1 MKILAALFFGLLVLA
16 AAALALPGFID
27 WNAWKPEIAA
37 AVEERTGRRIAIDGG
52 IELRL
57 LPSPRLSVAGA
68 RLAGSAEGAD
78 AIRLDSLQVHVAPWP
93 LLRGEVR
100 IASVSLVRPTIAL
113 ERAAGGR
120 IVWPFGAPAPAP
132 AGASAP
138 AGAPGGPALAIGL
151 DGAEIV
157 DGTVV
162 LRGAGG
168 AEYRIEDL
176 DATIAADSLDGPFR
190 ARGALLYRGA
200 RMAVEVETGRLDRR
214 RAAAVT
220 ATARL
225 ADPPGEAA
233 FEGAVDF
240 DGGPAARGRLS
251 ASFADAAAAARTLAM
266 LAGARA
272 DPPPALA
279 RPLALS
285 LDLDAS
291 PARVRAEELDL
302 ALGEARLTGR
312 AAAELGESVSIGI
325 DLELERLDLDAFGLG
340 AAAAAGV
347 AAAGP
352 GPAGANRAGA
362 AAGEGGG
369 FVLPADLKLDLDLS
383 ASAIDFRGRAIR
395 GLKFEGRLA
404 DGVATIYRFTAQLPG
419 GADATIEGNLSA
431 EAGAPLFDGR
441 AVLVSDNLRTVLEWL
456 GAPLDGVP
464 ADRLRK
470 GAFDAGVR
478 LSPSRAEFREWK
490 IAVDATEI
498 GGGLDLLLQDRPAFG
513 LTLLIDKIDLDAY
526 LPALGGAAAATA
538 AVAAGDAAP
547 APAAAGRAGAAGGA
561 GSGGGAAGEPLARA
575 DAILSAFDANL
586 AVRIEEAAFRGA
598 RLRGAALDATVAD
611 RRIALRD
618 LSVADLEGA
627 AVRLAGTVAG
637 PLASPEADLD
647 IEVEAGPGSAAGL
660 ARLAG
665 IEPGE
670 ALRGLGPFAL
680 RSKLIGS
687 PEAFGLDA
695 GLEAAG
701 GRLAVKGALS
711 PFAEPPGF
719 DLAATAAHPEVE
731 AALALFEATGG
742 AAGIAFGPGELS
754 ADLSTRPDGAVGIDA
769 TLALAGGRLA
779 VEGTVQPH
787 AAEPEID
794 LRVDFAHPDAVE
806 LARRA
811 APDYEP
817 PRPGP
822 APAALS
828 FAARGTTAGLAI
840 DGLEAAAGAA
850 ALSGS
855 GRADLSGERPALALD
870 LAAGTLDLDRWLP
883 AEAGDAP
890 EGGGGAAGA
899 APALPVPVPAGGR
912 EWSRERIDFSA
923 LRALDLSLE
932 LAAARVV
939 RAPWIVEDLALSA
952 DLADGALALRRL
964 DGAAFGGRLA
974 GSGSLDTADPPRL
987 DLSLSVA
994 GADVRAAALAAAGI
1008 GRAGGVLDWETRL
1021 STAGRSEY
1029 EMVSALEG
1037 EGRVS
1042 ISGGAVEGFDLP
1054 AVSER
1059 LKTLD
1064 RAVDFLAL
1072 AQRALAGGETPIDSL
1087 SATYAIDGG
1096 VLRSDDIALASPAAA
1111 GRAVAVVNLPAR
1123 EVDARSRFWLVEH
1136 PNSPPIG
1143 VRHVGPL
1150 DNPRTVLDV
1159 EKMQIYILEREA
1171 VRRLGAAARRGGGEG
1186 GRGLP
1191 KPREALRGVLEDLLR

>member
-37 AVEERTGRRIAIDGG
+37 AVEERTGRWIAIDGG

-68 RLAGSAEGAD
+68 RLAGSAGGAD
-78 AIRLDSLQVHVAPWP
+78 ALRLDSLQVHVAPWP

-113 ERAAGGR
+113 ERAADGR
-120 IVWPFGAPAPAP
+120 IVWPFGAPAPAGGSGP
-132 AGASAP
+132 AGGAAP
-138 AGAPGGPALAIGL
+138 PGPAFAIGL

-162 LRGAGG
+162 LRGADG
-168 AEYRIEDL
+168 AERRIEDL

-190 ARGALLYRGA
+190 ANGTLLHRGA
-200 RMAVEVETGRLDRR
+200 RIAVEIETGRLDRR
-214 RAAAVT
+214 RAAPVA

-225 ADPPGEAA
+225 VDPPGEAA

-251 ASFADAAAAARTLAM
+251 ASFADAAAAARVLAA

-291 PARVRAEELDL
+291 PERVRAEGLDL
-302 ALGEARLTGR
+302 SLGEARLTGS
-312 AAAELGESVSIGI
+312 AAAELGESASVEI

-340 AAAAAGV
+340 AAGAAAGAGAAV
-347 AAAGP
+347 ADP
-352 GPAGANRAGA
+352 GPAGAAE
-362 AAGEGGG
+362 EGGG

-383 ASAIDFRGRAIR
+383 AGAIDFRGRAIR

-431 EAGAPLFDGR
+431 EAGEPLFDGR
-441 AVLVSDNLRTVLEWL
+441 AVLVSDNLRAVLEWL
-456 GAPLDGVP
+456 GAPLEGVP

-498 GGGLDLLLQDRPAFG
+498 GGGLDLLLRDRPAFG
-513 LTLLIDKIDLDAY
+513 LTLLVDKIDFDAY
-526 LPALGGAAAATA
+526 LPALGGAVAATA
-538 AVAAGDAAP
+538 AAGDSGDAGDAAP
-547 APAAAGRAGAAGGA
+547 APPALGEAGAAGATSATEG
-561 GSGGGAAGEPLARA
+561 PLARA

-598 RLRGAALDATVAD
+598 RLRGAALDATVED
-611 RRIALRD
+611 GRIALRD
-618 LSVADLEGA
+618 LSAEDLEGA
-627 AVRLAGTVAG
+627 SVRLAGTVVG
-637 PLASPEADLD
+637 PFASPEADLD
-647 IEVEAGPGSAAGL
+647 IEVEGGAGSAAGL

-665 IEPGE
+665 IEPGDVP
-670 ALRGLGPFAL
+670 RGLGPFAL
-680 RSKLIGS
+680 RAKLIGS

-719 DLAATAAHPEVE
+719 DLAATAAHPRVE
-731 AALALFEATGG
+731 AALARFEATGG
-742 AAGIAFGPGELS
+742 AAGIALGAGELS
-754 ADLSTRPDGAVGIDA
+754 ADLSTRADGAVGIDA

-779 VEGTVQPH
+779 AAGTVQPH
-787 AAEPEID
+787 RTPPEID

-811 APDYEP
+811 APGYEP

-822 APAALS
+822 APAALA
-828 FAARGTTAGLAI
+828 FAARGTTADLAI
-840 DGLEAAAGAA
+840 EGLEAAAGAA

-870 LAAGTLDLDRWLP
+870 IAAGTLDLDRWLP
-883 AEAGDAP
+883 AAAEDVP
-890 EGGGGAAGA
+890 EGGGGGGAAGA
-899 APALPVPVPAGGR
+899 APVLPVPVPAGGR
-912 EWSRERIDFSA
+912 DWSRERFDFSA

-952 DLADGALALRRL
+952 DLADGALAVRRL

-1042 ISGGAVEGFDLP
+1042 ITGGAVEGFDLP

-1072 AQRALAGGETPIDSL
+1072 AQRALGGGETPIDSL

-1096 VLRSDDIALASPAAA
+1096 VLRSDDIALVSPAAA
-1111 GRAVAVVNLPAR
+1111 GKAVAVVNLPAR

-1143 VRHVGPL
+1143 VRHVGPF

-1171 VRRLGAAARRGGGEG
+1171 VRRLGAAARRAGEG